1 VIESELIDFI
11 CTEIAYDRL
20 TTLAPD
26 EPLLNGALDSI
37 DVLRLVVF
45 VEERYDTKIE
55 DDELV
60 PENFETVRS
69 LAALLAAKQQR

>member
-1 VIESELIDFI
+1 MIEAELIDFI

-20 TTLAPD
+20 TTLTPD

-45 VEERYDTKIE
+45 VEERYNMRIE
-55 DDELV
+55 DDELI

-69 LAALLAAKQQR
+69 LATLLASKRSL